1 MKLEAFKYWLRINGY
16 RPDQFGTGTK
26 NNPIKIIVKSFFII
40 INNNLVH
47 TLCIRRD
54 NFSVWL

>member
-26 NNPIKIIVKSFFII
+26 NNPIKIRSISRNRSK
-40 INNNLVH
+40 
-47 TLCIRRD
+47 R
-54 NFSVWL
+54 